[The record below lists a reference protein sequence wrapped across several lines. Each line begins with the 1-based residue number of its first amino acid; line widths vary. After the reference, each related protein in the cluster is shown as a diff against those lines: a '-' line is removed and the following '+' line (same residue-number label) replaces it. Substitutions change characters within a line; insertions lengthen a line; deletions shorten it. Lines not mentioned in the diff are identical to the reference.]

1 MEDKII
7 IKGAKMHN
15 LKNISL
21 SIPHNT
27 LTVITG
33 VSGSGKSSLAFDTI
47 FAEGQRQYVESL
59 APFVRQF
66 LGQKKPADVEEIIGL
81 APAISIDQKALS
93 HNPRSTVGTLT
104 EVHDYLRLLYAR
116 VGEVFCPHCGRRIE
130 RLTIEEMVDIVLQ
143 KMKALSS
150 ETVEILS
157 PVIRDRRGEYYQL
170 LYNYLNRGYDRA
182 RIDGQYHSLRESIKL
197 AARKKHSIEIVI
209 DATSAKDETRLFEA
223 IESALDYSNGLV
235 IAKFKDQELLLSSNW
250 TCPNDNFAFPEVEPR
265 LFSFNSPHGACPD
278 CGGLGRHSYFSKDSC
293 PTCQG
298 KRLRAEALSVRVNN
312 FNLAEVSA
320 LSLVELHEFFWGY
333 YQKMNTRELT
343 IAENIVIQILNR
355 LEFLNKVGL
364 NYLSLNREAESLSG
378 GEAQRIRLS
387 SQIGS
392 QLSRTLYVLDEPTIG
407 LHERDTDRLLETLK
421 TLRDKNNTVIM
432 VEHDERSILASDYLV
447 DIGPLAGVSGGE
459 VMVSDYLDKLLKSPA
474 AIKKSLTLQY
484 LSGASK
490 IAVPEKRR
498 QQNHGALKLIGATKH
513 NLKNLKVEIPLGR
526 LVGISGVSGSG
537 KSTLMYD
544 VLYKNLRQIK
554 ARPGQAK
561 LSDLQE
567 LKGAEYINKVVV
579 INQSPIGRSP
589 RSNPATYTGFFT
601 AVRNFFAELP
611 EAKERGYS
619 ASRFSFN
626 VPGGRCE
633 SCRGA
638 GETQIQM
645 NFLPPINVECDVCQ
659 GRRFSRETLQ
669 VKYQGKNIAEVL
681 DLTIDEALKFFGD
694 NHYVTDKMK
703 VLTAVGLGYLKLG
716 QSSTTLSGGEAQR
729 VKIAKELSLV
739 TTQRTLYLL
748 DEPTTGLHYHD
759 IEMLLKVLNE
769 LVSRGNSVLVIEHN
783 LHMLKSMD
791 YLIDIGPEGGLLGGK
806 IMAVGTPEKVAESKK
821 SLTAPYL
828 KEVLK

>member
-1 MEDKII
+1 
-7 IKGAKMHN
+7 
-15 LKNISL
+15 
-21 SIPHNT
+21 
-27 LTVITG
+27 
-33 VSGSGKSSLAFDTI
+33 
-47 FAEGQRQYVESL
+47 
-59 APFVRQF
+59 
-66 LGQKKPADVEEIIGL
+66 
-81 APAISIDQKALS
+81 
-93 HNPRSTVGTLT
+93 
-104 EVHDYLRLLYAR
+104 
-116 VGEVFCPHCGRRIE
+116 
-130 RLTIEEMVDIVLQ
+130 
-143 KMKALSS
+143 
-150 ETVEILS
+150 
-157 PVIRDRRGEYYQL
+157 
-170 LYNYLNRGYDRA
+170 
-182 RIDGQYHSLRESIKL
+182 
-197 AARKKHSIEIVI
+197 
-209 DATSAKDETRLFEA
+209 
-223 IESALDYSNGLV
+223 
-235 IAKFKDQELLLSSNW
+235 
-250 TCPNDNFAFPEVEPR
+250 
-265 LFSFNSPHGACPD
+265 
-278 CGGLGRHSYFSKDSC
+278 
-293 PTCQG
+293 
-298 KRLRAEALSVRVNN
+298 
-312 FNLAEVSA
+312 
-320 LSLVELHEFFWGY
+320 
-333 YQKMNTRELT
+333 
-343 IAENIVIQILNR
+343 
-355 LEFLNKVGL
+355 
-364 NYLSLNREAESLSG
+364 
-378 GEAQRIRLS
+378 
-387 SQIGS
+387 
-392 QLSRTLYVLDEPTIG
+392 
-407 LHERDTDRLLETLK
+407 
-421 TLRDKNNTVIM
+421 M

-791 YLIDIGPEGGLLGGK
+791 YLIDMGPEGGRLGGK

>member
-1 MEDKII
+1 
-7 IKGAKMHN
+7 
-15 LKNISL
+15 
-21 SIPHNT
+21 
-27 LTVITG
+27 
-33 VSGSGKSSLAFDTI
+33 
-47 FAEGQRQYVESL
+47 
-59 APFVRQF
+59 
-66 LGQKKPADVEEIIGL
+66 
-81 APAISIDQKALS
+81 
-93 HNPRSTVGTLT
+93 
-104 EVHDYLRLLYAR
+104 
-116 VGEVFCPHCGRRIE
+116 
-130 RLTIEEMVDIVLQ
+130 
-143 KMKALSS
+143 
-150 ETVEILS
+150 
-157 PVIRDRRGEYYQL
+157 
-170 LYNYLNRGYDRA
+170 
-182 RIDGQYHSLRESIKL
+182 
-197 AARKKHSIEIVI
+197 
-209 DATSAKDETRLFEA
+209 
-223 IESALDYSNGLV
+223 
-235 IAKFKDQELLLSSNW
+235 
-250 TCPNDNFAFPEVEPR
+250 
-265 LFSFNSPHGACPD
+265 
-278 CGGLGRHSYFSKDSC
+278 
-293 PTCQG
+293 
-298 KRLRAEALSVRVNN
+298 
-312 FNLAEVSA
+312 
-320 LSLVELHEFFWGY
+320 
-333 YQKMNTRELT
+333 
-343 IAENIVIQILNR
+343 
-355 LEFLNKVGL
+355 
-364 NYLSLNREAESLSG
+364 
-378 GEAQRIRLS
+378 
-387 SQIGS
+387 
-392 QLSRTLYVLDEPTIG
+392 
-407 LHERDTDRLLETLK
+407 
-421 TLRDKNNTVIM
+421 
-432 VEHDERSILASDYLV
+432 
-447 DIGPLAGVSGGE
+447 
-459 VMVSDYLDKLLKSPA
+459 
-474 AIKKSLTLQY
+474 
-484 LSGASK
+484 
-490 IAVPEKRR
+490 
-498 QQNHGALKLIGATKH
+498 
-513 NLKNLKVEIPLGR
+513 
-526 LVGISGVSGSG
+526 
-537 KSTLMYD
+537 MYD